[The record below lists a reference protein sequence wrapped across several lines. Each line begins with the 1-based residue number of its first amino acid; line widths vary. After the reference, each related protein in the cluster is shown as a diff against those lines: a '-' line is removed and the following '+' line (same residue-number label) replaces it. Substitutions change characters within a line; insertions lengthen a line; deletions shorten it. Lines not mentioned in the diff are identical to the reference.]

1 MVEAGILQEYLRS
14 PDNSETQRFAVAELY
29 LYGLGM
35 TRQGQRQARPR
46 RATRSRSIDTLAPL
60 YYNKHEEVYSGHY
73 LLLLFVASNVFW
85 KRLQVG
91 TTIPIFIMV
100 GLAILFG
107 ILVMVITTFIGPKK
121 PTPEKL
127 APYECGIQE
136 IEAPR
141 RRFPIKY
148 LRVGMLF
155 IAFDIEIVS
164 FYPLAVLLHQLKVF
178 GLIELLV
185 FLLVLAIGYIYVW
198 RKGAFTW
205 E

>member
-1 MVEAGILQEYLRS
+1 M
-14 PDNSETQRFAVAELY
+14 
-29 LYGLGM
+29 
-35 TRQGQRQARPR
+35 
-46 RATRSRSIDTLAPL
+46 
-60 YYNKHEEVYSGHY
+60 
-73 LLLLFVASNVFW
+73 
-85 KRLQVG
+85 G
-91 TTIPIFIMV
+91 TSSLPVFIMV

-107 ILVMVITTFIGPKK
+107 ALVMVVSAILGPKK

-136 IEAPR
+136 IAAPK
-141 RRFPIKY
+141 RRFPVKY
-148 LRVGMLF
+148 LLTGMLF

-164 FYPLAVLLHQLKVF
+164 FYPLAVLLHQLQLF

-185 FLLVLAIGYIYVW
+185 FLAVLMVGYIYVW